1 MAQTWTLYGTPR
13 QVYYVRGG
21 DVYAADGTGKID
33 NVLDGDMPDLVRQ
46 GLVVRDIVRRVAAT
60 IRTVAGTTDKI
71 QAGDASGAV
80 RYTSGSAVTVTVPA
94 GLGAG
99 FTALILQRG
108 AGQVT
113 VQGDGTTVITNR
125 QSQLGTAG
133 NGAVCSLFADAAD
146 SFLFAGD
153 TA

>member
-1 MAQTWTLYGTPR
+1 MAVTWTMYGTPE

-21 DVYAADGTGKID
+21 NYTADATGKIA
-33 NVLDGDMPDLVRQ
+33 NVADRDMPDLVGQ
-46 GLVVRDIVRRVAAT
+46 GLLVRELAQRVAPAV
-60 IRTVAGTTDKI
+60 RTVPGTTDTI
-71 QAGDASGAV
+71 RAADAGGAV
-80 RYTSGSAVTVTVPA
+80 RYTSASGITVTVPA

-99 FTALILQRG
+99 FSTLLVQRG

-113 VQGDGTTVITNR
+113 VQGDGTTAITNR

-133 NGAVCSLFADAAD
+133 NGAVASLFADAAD
-146 SFLFAGD
+146 QFLFAGD